1 MELAADNLT
10 CIRGGRNVFT
20 GLSFSVQSGRALIVT
35 GRNGA
40 GKSSLLRA
48 IAGLL
53 RLADGEL
60 SLTGTADDLTL
71 PEQCHYVGH
80 QDACK
85 PALTAAENL
94 SFWSGYLGG
103 RGNAAKALSAVGLG
117 ALADLPAAFLSAGQK
132 RRLSL
137 ARLVAVKRPVWLLDE
152 PNTALDTAAQKDL
165 AGIVNAHLQSGGIV
179 VAAAHG
185 PLGFARAKTLRLG
198 K

>member
-1 MELAADNLT
+1 MELLADNLA
-10 CIRGGRNVFT
+10 CVRGGRNVFT
-20 GLSFSVQSGRALIVT
+20 DLSFSVRSGTTLLVT

-53 RLADGEL
+53 RLADGDIRLAGGGGEL
-60 SLTGTADDLTL
+60 TV

-85 PALTAAENL
+85 PALTVAENL

-103 RGNAAKALSAVGLG
+103 GGTAKALGAVGLG
-117 ALADLPAAFLSAGQK
+117 ALATLPAACLSAGQK

-152 PNTALDTAAQKDL
+152 PNTALDAAAQEDL
-165 AGIVNAHLQSGGIV
+165 TGLVNAHLKSGGIV

-185 PLGFARAKTLRLG
+185 PLGFTHAKTMRLG
-198 K
+198 A